1 MGFPARLCVR
11 LTRALQGD
19 PGREPPQLLPRP
31 CARGPR
37 SAPSWRCRPPTARPV
52 CSLASRARTAA
63 RPRRGAAVD
72 RAVAAA
78 VIHAAGIP
86 PSSSRPFHHPET
98 PPQPQQSP
106 HPPCLSV
113 DVCVRTRQ
121 VSRVTRPV
129 ASRLAPPRPPLGGR
143 VQVPPVSVLC
153 PAWSRVAAASPATS
167 CPILPFPTPGH
178 RLAVHRVRVGG
189 RALGGRGRVA
199 LTALPPQ
206 LRQRG
211 RLLPLLLLRREG
223 L

>member
-1 MGFPARLCVR
+1 MNPRSGRRVAAPAPLRTRPPERPLLALSPPDGPARLFPR
-11 LTRALQGD
+11 LAH
-19 PGREPPQLLPRP
+19 PH
-31 CARGPR
+31 
-37 SAPSWRCRPPTARPV
+37 CRP
-52 CSLASRARTAA
+52 
-63 RPRRGAAVD
+63 PRRGAAVD

-86 PSSSRPFHHPET
+86 PIQFQTIPPPRD

-121 VSRVTRPV
+121 VSRVTGPE